1 MKKFL
6 SVLLVV
12 TLLAG
17 MFVFPVSADDT
28 PVAGTVLY
36 EQDFENVTTVDELGY
51 TKSDSANYPGTITL
65 ALAEAM
71 GTDNTC
77 LSAKELDGG
86 NWALHQMVPA
96 SAVAG
101 IDAYTISY
109 KMELDYVSRA
119 WHNMVGVRIGEYTSS
134 SASGTWVT
142 TYYPGEAGWKLQS
155 YNASSASVASGSVT
169 DVDTA
174 PDTKVIRNVQITV
187 DNTNSKVVLYVDG
200 TAMIK
205 KTGCQ
210 LGDGMIHL
218 MMYQAAAYIDDICV
232 TVGGIEDAPA
242 VETEGTLEVLY
253 TQDFEN
259 TTATDDSVGT
269 ELGYTVASTLYPR
282 DNNMSIA
289 AFGEGN
295 KALLVDA
302 SGSTYGCYSMVPA
315 SLLAG
320 VTKYTVEFTMQQ
332 DGTTSYNNDMFGIRF
347 GQFDAATAVGEWVV
361 LRSGNSWKMQT
372 YNEAGSSTEKGLAD
386 FTKFAKATIKVEV
399 DSVAKTVKLYRDGTL
414 IATANEMGE
423 VVGGIYWMFAK
434 TKVYIDD
441 VTVYSGIAVSNN
453 TQGEEDDRE
462 WPVRPEADYTG
473 KTAGEVI
480 FSDNFDNAQSTEDL
494 YWQPVESSYFN
505 KKMIDVEL
513 ANAIN
518 DTTCVKVTG
527 GASTWGA
534 FEIVP
539 AAVLDTYDVYTVHM
553 TLNAASLNN
562 RFSLFY
568 NTPST
573 DETANCGLL
582 EIRWNPMIIRNQGI
596 VNGTS
601 NSYTDDPTAIG
612 MDTNFTIAIEINRT
626 TGITTTYVNGEFFN
640 VGLNINTAK
649 SALYLVA
656 QDCEV
661 YMDDLMV
668 TAGTYSDYAD
678 DGNTDEPGNTEEPG
692 NTQTPGNN
700 TTDNI
705 NTETNAPETQA
716 PTDNKKS
723 GGCKGVVSLG
733 SAVVM
738 AALGAACLVIDR
750 KKRSV
755 K

>member
-36 EQDFENVTTVDELGY
+36 AQDFENVTTVDELGY
-51 TKSDSANYPGTITL
+51 TQSDSTSYYGAITL
-65 ALAEAM
+65 SLANVTPEGNKRLLASN
-71 GTDNTC
+71 D
-77 LSAKELDGG
+77 SS

-142 TYYPGEAGWKLQS
+142 TYWPSETGWKLQS
-155 YNASSASVASGSVT
+155 YNASSSSVASGSAS
-169 DVDTA
+169 DIDTA
-174 PDTKVIRNVQITV
+174 TDTKIVRNVQIAV
-187 DNTNSKVVLYVDG
+187 DNTNNKVTLYVDG
-200 TAMIK
+200 AVMIE

-210 LGDGMIHL
+210 VGDGAIHL
-218 MMYQAAAYIDDICV
+218 MLAQSAAYIDDICV
-232 TVGGIEDAPA
+232 TVGGIEDAP
-242 VETEGTLEVLY
+242 TMNDGTLKVLY

-259 TTATDDSVGT
+259 TIATDDSVGT
-269 ELGYTVASTLYPR
+269 ELGYVVASTYYNR

-289 AFGEGN
+289 TFGEGN

-302 SGSTYGCYSMVPA
+302 PGSSWGCYSMVPA

-332 DGTTSYNNDMFGIRF
+332 DGTTSYNNDIFGIRF
-347 GQFDAATAVGEWVV
+347 GQFDTATAKGDWVV

-414 IATANEMGE
+414 IATANGMGE

-453 TQGEEDDRE
+453 TEGEEDDRE

-553 TLNAASLNN
+553 TLNAANLNN

-582 EIRWNPMIIRNQGI
+582 EIRWNPMIIRNQGF

-700 TTDNI
+700 TDNT

-733 SAVVM
+733 SAAVM
-738 AALGAACLVIDR
+738 AMLGAACLVIDR